1 MAGQLS
7 AIFESFRKTTEP
19 AREQIEK
26 WQGEFNSYARK
37 RTEQLYRTVLASPA
51 VFIILLIVIAAFLG
65 QRGLDFQSQIEDD
78 VEIFLPDG
86 AESTD
91 LLLEVREEWST
102 DIAVIYIQTDN
113 ARLGGGLG
121 DNITDEAILREISW
135 VEGDDDN
142 VGGSFTGRGMDHNKQ
157 DYGEIDGVLWIISP
171 AQIMKEINSADGRF
185 NQSMCVHG
193 VNTRLPVDL
202 DCESLPGG
210 GRYAIPDQQTID
222 QIIQNSSGSFEDII
236 MDTNDND
243 LSVDSDGDGD
253 PTNDM
258 DGDGVW
264 DTTAIIVGM
273 RADVPDQW
281 GELDRLL
288 DHLMTSLTTD
298 QWILNRRI

>member
-7 AIFESFRKTTEP
+7 AILESFRKTTEP

-51 VFIILLIVIAAFLG
+51 VFVILLIVIAAFLG

-157 DYGEIDGVLWIISP
+157 DYGAIDGVLWIISP
-171 AQIMKEINSADGRF
+171 AQIMKEINSAEGRF
-185 NQSMCVHG
+185 N
-193 VNTRLPVDL
+193 
-202 DCESLPGG
+202 E
-210 GRYAIPDQQTID
+210 
-222 QIIQNSSGSFEDII
+222 
-236 MDTNDND
+236 
-243 LSVDSDGDGD
+243 
-253 PTNDM
+253 
-258 DGDGVW
+258 
-264 DTTAIIVGM
+264 
-273 RADVPDQW
+273 
-281 GELDRLL
+281 
-288 DHLMTSLTTD
+288 
-298 QWILNRRI
+298 